1 MDINLTLFNFM
12 NIAQASIKKTFL
24 DSAIQKCGGKE
35 DKGKLLYTAYGSNGQ
50 VGSTTK
56 V

>member
-1 MDINLTLFNFM
+1 M